1 MARGCLPS
9 LLDPGVTGFLAT
21 DEEGFTAALG
31 RLAEID
37 PQACVDAARRRF
49 APGVMAEGYER
60 LYAEVLR
67 RSGADHQLVTRP
79 TRSR

>member
-1 MARGCLPS
+1 
-9 LLDPGVTGFLAT
+9 
-21 DEEGFTAALG
+21 LG